1 MYYRDP
7 YKFTVISRRARGA
20 MAELTG
26 PGFWATDPPHLY
38 SHGKDPEDENVQE
51 NSVAIFEAAL
61 REHDF
66 VVVTSYRGIW

>member
-1 MYYRDP
+1 MAEL
-7 YKFTVISRRARGA
+7 KEIASAN
-20 MAELTG
+20 AELTG

-51 NSVAIFEAAL
+51 DCVAIFEAAL
-61 REHDF
+61 REHAF